1 MSAAA
6 PLHVP
11 FDLLERGSELSLL
24 EQYLE
29 GVRET
34 RRGRTVVVA
43 GEAGVGKTSLVRCF
57 CADHDARVTILAG
70 NCEALFAPRSL
81 GPVLD
86 IADAVG
92 GELRDALKGGAQLHD
107 IVTALLNEVRRRAP
121 AVLVIEDLHWADE
134 ATLDVLRLMIR
145 KVEDVP
151 VLILVTHRDDQL
163 ERTHPLRRALGEFA
177 TDGSVRRM
185 KLVPLSPDAVAEL
198 AASHGVDAG
207 ELYRMTAGNPFF
219 VVEALASGMDGIPTT
234 VRDAVLARAARLSP
248 TANVVL
254 DAAAL
259 TPPHAELWLLEA
271 LVGSLDGLE
280 ECLTSG
286 MLRVGPAG
294 IEFRHEL
301 ARLALEG
308 SVAPNRARELH
319 RRALAALADPPAGTA
334 DLARL
339 AHHAAAAGDGEA
351 VLKYGPAAGELAA
364 SLGAHR
370 EAAAQYARVVRH
382 AGHLAPGERAELFE
396 RQAASCYLTD
406 QYDEGIAALEHA
418 LELRRLEGDQVR
430 EGEVLTKLST
440 FLWCPGHVEESRHAG
455 HDAVSLLETQ
465 PPGRERAQAYLNLA
479 FLSAVDDHS
488 DDAVAWA
495 KKALAQAERLGDEEL
510 VVVARMRIVLN
521 EPGDQGLRRL
531 EQVVEQAAPFPKAVA
546 DGYNDLTWKALAL
559 GRSRDAAAYA
569 AAGIDFC
576 ADRGYE
582 LTRLYILSARAWL
595 ELERGHWDAAAQD
608 AGTILGIHRT
618 SISPRI
624 SALCVLALVRARRG
638 DPGWSELLD
647 EAWRLA
653 EPTGE
658 VYRVG
663 PVAAAW
669 AETSWLAGD
678 RQGVAAAT
686 ERVLDQ
692 ALALGTEP
700 LLGQLAAWRLLA
712 GLDAHVSPHA
722 SEAHRLQATGEWAA
736 AANLWVELDCPYQAA
751 LAFGQTGD
759 EESLRRSLE
768 LLQGLDA
775 RPAAAIVARRLREQG
790 ARGLPRGPRPA
801 TRTNPYG
808 LTVRELE
815 VLGLLAGGL
824 RNSDIASRLVVSERT
839 VDHHVAAVLR
849 KLGVHT
855 RAEAAAE
862 STRLGLTS
870 DSDSV

>member
-1 MSAAA
+1 M
-6 PLHVP
+6 
-11 FDLLERGSELSLL
+11 L
-24 EQYLE
+24 EQCLE

-43 GEAGVGKTSLVRCF
+43 GEAGVGKTSLVRSF
-57 CADHDARVTILAG
+57 CADHDERVAILAG

-92 GELRDALKGGAQLHD
+92 GELRDALTGDAQLHD
-107 IVTALLNEVRRRAP
+107 IVTALLSEVRKRAP
-121 AVLVIEDLHWADE
+121 AVLVVEDLHWADE
-134 ATLDVLRLMIR
+134 ATLDVLRLVIR
-145 KVEDVP
+145 KVQDVP
-151 VLILVTHRDDQL
+151 VLVLVTHRDDEL
-163 ERTHPLRRALGEFA
+163 ERTHPLRRVLGELA
-177 TDGSVRRM
+177 TDDSVRHVN
-185 KLVPLSPDAVAEL
+185 LVPLSPDAVAEL
-198 AASHGVDAG
+198 AAPHAVDAG

-219 VVEALASGMDGIPTT
+219 VVEALASGVDGIPGT
-234 VRDAVLARAARLSP
+234 VRDAVLARGARLSP

-254 DAAAL
+254 EAAAL

-286 MLRVGPAG
+286 MLRPGPAG

-301 ARLALEG
+301 ARLAIEG

-319 RRALAALADPPAGTA
+319 RRALAALADPPTGTP

-339 AHHAAAAGDGEA
+339 AHHAAAAVEREA

-370 EAAAQYARVVRH
+370 EAAAQYARAVRY
-382 AGHLAPGERAELFE
+382 ADHLAPAERAELYE

-418 LELRRLEGDQVR
+418 LELRRLEGNQVR

-440 FLWCPGHVEESRHAG
+440 FLWCPGRVEESRHAG
-455 HDAVSLLETQ
+455 HEAVSLLETL
-465 PPGRERAQAYLNLA
+465 PPGRELADAYLNLA
-479 FLSAVDDHS
+479 FLSAVDDQS

-495 KKALAQAERLGDEEL
+495 TKALAQAEALGDEEL
-510 VVVARMRIVLN
+510 AVVARMRIASN
-521 EPGDQGLRRL
+521 EPGDRGLRRL
-531 EQVVEQAAPFPKAVA
+531 EQVVEQAASFPKPFA
-546 DGYNDLTWKALAL
+546 DGHIDLTMKALAL
-559 GRSRDAAAYA
+559 GRPRDAAAYA

-582 LTRLYILSARAWL
+582 LTRLYVLAARAWI

-608 AGTILGIHRT
+608 ADTILGIHRT
-618 SISPRI
+618 SITPRI
-624 SALCVLALVRARRG
+624 SAFCVLALVRARRG
-638 DPGWSELLD
+638 DPGWSEPLD

-658 VYRVG
+658 VYRLG
-663 PVAAAW
+663 PIAAAW

-692 ALALGTEP
+692 ARALGTEP

-712 GLDAHVSPHA
+712 GLDADVSPRA
-722 SEAHRLQATGEWAA
+722 LEPHRLQAAGEWAA
-736 AANLWVELDCPYQAA
+736 AGTLWLELDCPYQAA
-751 LAFGQTGD
+751 LAFGQSDD

-808 LTVRELE
+808 LTPRELE
-815 VLGLLAGGL
+815 VLGLLADGL
-824 RNSDIASRLVVSERT
+824 RNSDIASRLVLSERT

-849 KLGVHT
+849 KLGVRT
-855 RAEAAAE
+855 RGEAAARA
-862 STRLGLTS
+862 TQLGLTDKPDRS
-870 DSDSV
+870 ARI